1 MAGFCK
7 SADKLYGQFMPMK
20 SGLFAVS
27 RRFSRSEFELA
38 DEGLVATVDDEL
50 EGAGECGG
58 QGDLAVEVDE
68 RGIDH
73 DVVLHNLY
81 HTSHARGVERE
92 DIVLNPYLRE
102 LYRGFVT
109 SALMGGV
116 WNTWY
121 YS

>member
-1 MAGFCK
+1 MHERSGIYTSSAVGRSQAENLDEMAGFCE

-58 QGDLAVEVDE
+58 QGDLAVEVD
-68 RGIDH
+68 
-73 DVVLHNLY
+73 
-81 HTSHARGVERE
+81 
-92 DIVLNPYLRE
+92 
-102 LYRGFVT
+102 
-109 SALMGGV
+109 
-116 WNTWY
+116 
-121 YS
+121 